1 MVTHPRPQIIAS
13 VHGLDHARGENV
25 ADYLG
30 KLDDAVGGI
39 WRRLRDDAVAREQGG
54 DNLADCEN
62 ERVVPWADS
71 SHDADGAI
79 GQREAKISVVLDDF
93 WLRLR
98 QRGYQMNSC

>member
-1 MVTHPRPQIIAS
+1 MVAHPRPQIMVS

-30 KLDDAVGGI
+30 ELDDAVGGI
-39 WRRLRDDAVAREQGG
+39 WRRLCDDAVPRQQGR
-54 DNLADCEN
+54 DNLADCED

-71 SHDADGAI
+71 AHDADGAI
-79 GQREAKISVVLDDF
+79 GQREAKISVVLDDL

-98 QRGYQMNSC
+98 QRGCQMSSC